1 MKLLK
6 REYLLVL
13 YEYIDLF
20 VLFEVF
26 VVEYVMMCVCFRGRD
41 VTE

>member
-26 VVEYVMMCVCFRGRD
+26 VVEYVMM
-41 VTE
+41 